1 MWVHGRRRGSYVVSS
16 TGRGPRLGGP
26 DDFFQTPAWC
36 VDRLLEAWHPP
47 GGFWLDPG
55 AGEGA
60 IMRAVDARRDDV
72 TWVAVESRAQRLP
85 VLSAITKYVEI
96 ADFLACRLP
105 EQATPIAA
113 VLANPPFNQAFD
125 FVRRARE
132 IAPEA
137 QVCMLLRIAF
147 LATET
152 RAAFMRENPP
162 DVYVL
167 PNRPSFTPD
176 GKTDSADYAW
186 FCWRPGARIGG
197 LRVYSTSKADRGRGK
212 RPEPQVDLSK
222 MEHQPPRERNA

>member
-1 MWVHGRRRGSYVVSS
+1 MWVHGRWRGSYVVSS

-26 DDFFQTPAWC
+26 DDFFQTPSWC

-47 GGFWLDPG
+47 GGFWLEPG

-72 TWVAVESRAQRLP
+72 TWAAIESRAQCLP
-85 VLSAITKYVEI
+85 TLSAITKYVEI
-96 ADFLACRLP
+96 ADFLTCRLP
-105 EQATPIAA
+105 DQVGTIAA
-113 VLANPPFNQAFD
+113 VLGNPPFNQAFD

-152 RAAFMRENPP
+152 RADFMREYPP

-186 FCWRPGARIGG
+186 FNWRPGAVIGG
-197 LRVYSTSKADRGRGK
+197 LRVLASTPKSDRGK
-212 RPEPQVDLSK
+212 ARPA
-222 MEHQPPRERNA
+222 R